1 MIRNAAMLFILLAAS
16 GLVGAAIPGCPADDA
31 IDQARQLLAFH
42 FGDDERI
49 EIDPELKQLAPIV
62 NPANPGEQ
70 FSVLELWGYVYRG
83 QYRVRL
89 TYYPMD
95 NGCVLM
101 GQEIIE
107 YASLGAEVHGLDPS
121 PPHSGV
127 VRELTLGDR
136 ACYILIEHHGEMVEA
151 MAFMALC
158 ERDELIDRFATFEHE
173 AGDVM
178 AMSCEGDPEC
188 TDHETMLLISDAML

>member
-1 MIRNAAMLFILLAAS
+1 MIRNATLLFVFLAAS
-16 GLVGAAIPGCPADDA
+16 GLSGATAPDCPADDA

-49 EIDPELKQLAPIV
+49 EIDPGFEQLAPIA
-62 NPANPGEQ
+62 NPANPDEQ
-70 FSVLELWGYVYRG
+70 LSVLELWGFVYRG
-83 QYRVRL
+83 QYRMRL
-89 TYYPMD
+89 TYHPMD
-95 NGCVLM
+95 DGCVLM

-107 YASLGAEVHGLDPS
+107 YASFGDQAYGLDPT
-121 PPHSGV
+121 PPQSGV

-136 ACYILIEHHGEMVEA
+136 ACYILIEHDGEEVEA

-173 AGDVM
+173 AGEVI
-178 AMSCEGDPEC
+178 ALSCEGDPEC
-188 TDHETMLLISDAML
+188 SDQETVLLISDAIL

>member
-1 MIRNAAMLFILLAAS
+1 MIRNATLLFVFLAAS
-16 GLVGAAIPGCPADDA
+16 GLVGATPPGCPADDA

-49 EIDPELKQLAPIV
+49 EIDPELEQLTPIA
-62 NPANPGEQ
+62 NPANPGEHL
-70 FSVLELWGYVYRG
+70 SVMELWGFVYRG
-83 QYRVRL
+83 QYRMRL

-95 NGCVLM
+95 DGCVLV

-107 YASLGAEVHGLDPS
+107 HASFGGQVHGLDPS
-121 PPHSGV
+121 PPRSGV

-136 ACYILIEHHGEMVEA
+136 ACYIRIEHDGEEVEA
-151 MAFMALC
+151 MAFMTLC
-158 ERDELIDRFATFEHE
+158 ERDELIDRFAIFEHE
-173 AGDVM
+173 AGEVM

-188 TDHETMLLISDAML
+188 ADHETVLLISDVTL